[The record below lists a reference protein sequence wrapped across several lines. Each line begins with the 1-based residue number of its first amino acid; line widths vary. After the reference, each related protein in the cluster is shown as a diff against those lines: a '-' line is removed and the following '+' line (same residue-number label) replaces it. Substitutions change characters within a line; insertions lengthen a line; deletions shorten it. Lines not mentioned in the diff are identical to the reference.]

1 MQANVHLETGISYG
15 IVRSDALHADLVYD
29 LLYGHQAVDYSYREA
44 KQEFM
49 LEHKHLSEDEAEHA
63 FVQEYQCDEPHI
75 AGVLH
80 GVHYQTSWLG
90 GALHFIITFSPY
102 ITHEAG
108 AGSPCVPNMGVIDA
122 KGGTTCYTVPAGWF
136 DNE

>member
-1 MQANVHLETGISYG
+1 MQANVHPETGISYG
-15 IVRSDALHADLVYD
+15 IVRSDALHDDIVDELF
-29 LLYGHQAVDYSYREA
+29 YGMQAVDYSYREA
-44 KQEFM
+44 KHEFM
-49 LEHKHLSEDEAEHA
+49 AAHCHLSEDEAECA
-63 FVQEYQCDEPHI
+63 FEQSYDNDEPHI

-102 ITHEAG
+102 ITHGAG

-122 KGGTTCYTVPAGWF
+122 KGGTTCYTVPQGWLDF
-136 DNE
+136 E